1 MCVTMKQI
9 KCLINF
15 FEVHVKDLQKGA
27 KNLLEKIEVYDEDTK
42 ILTEILPE
50 VDLNKYITNG
60 EELDAKNKG

>member
-1 MCVTMKQI
+1 
-9 KCLINF
+9 
-15 FEVHVKDLQKGA
+15 VKDLQKGA

>member
-50 VDLNKYITNG
+50 VDLNNYITNG